1 MQFVASLI
9 LSGLAFMLLYAAM
22 DAAIYLKLV
31 DFVTG
36 FRNAMSA
43 TDSLT
48 FITAKH
54 VSESRPWEWAFNLE
68 IMPYWY
74 GPHYIGLVS
83 FPVWA
88 LIVPT
93 VVYTAFRSIKKDTA
107 ALFSIASF
115 IGVYRVDPTD
125 IATNRISFIYYFLR
139 RYPASALV
147 WNRHGLSDQLLQAP
161 RPPRTPRVK
170 APPQAAPSCGRAL
183 RRRTASPDHPRR
195 ARPSSRL
202 PPVIERAAG
211 RDCRTGTGL
220 AAVEPPKRRR
230 KTKLQWAA
238 VSFVAPFSCSSS
250 LRS

>member
-1 MQFVASLI
+1 
-9 LSGLAFMLLYAAM
+9 MLLYAAM

-54 VSESRPWEWAFNLE
+54 VSESRPWEWVFNLE

-115 IGVYRVDPTD
+115 IGVYLVWIPLD
-125 IATNRISFIYYFLR
+125 IATNRISFIYYFL
-139 RYPASALV
+139 PAVPGVCL
-147 WNRHGLSDQLLQAP
+147 GLGIGMDYLINFWQAP
-161 RPPRTPRVK
+161 RPPRTPESK
-170 APPQAAPSCGRAL
+170 PHPSPPSRGKAL
-183 RRRTASPDHPRR
+183 RRRTASPHHPRR
-195 ARPSSRL
+195 ARPSSGRL
-202 PPVIERAAG
+202 PAIGAG
-211 RDCRTGTGL
+211 
-220 AAVEPPKRRR
+220 PRRPR
-230 KTKLQWAA
+230 L
-238 VSFVAPFSCSSS
+238 PDRHRNS
-250 LRS
+250 LRSSRPSAVARPSFNGLLSLSSRCSSCSRSLRS